1 MTKTESIRS
10 NFNFQWTKTLYQN
23 NSNNIAFFFT
33 FFKGLLPAITPETEQ
48 RNVKFHKNC
57 ENTGKILKISS
68 VRLPWVPEVF
78 FLSFAAKIERRS
90 LDRDEREKNP
100 SGHGS
105 YEPHFHEYRF

>member
-1 MTKTESIRS
+1 M
-10 NFNFQWTKTLYQN
+10 
-23 NSNNIAFFFT
+23 AFFFT

-68 VRLPWVPEVF
+68 VRLPWVQRLF
-78 FLSFAAKIERRS
+78 FCRLRRKLSGEASIVTNGRKTS
-90 LDRDEREKNP
+90 LVT

-105 YEPHFHEYRF
+105 YQPHFHEYRF